1 MDIFEG
7 LQVPAD
13 SLRVLIV
20 ENHAFQRSIAIKM
33 LGRIGCRQ
41 VFESAYAAEALAL
54 LQQVGSVDIVVCDL
68 RMEGMDGLEFI
79 QRAAQMALIKHGIVS
94 CGLHADLRLGVV
106 QMVTLLGLRF
116 LGDAGKPLQYETLR
130 QLLDQP
136 GLVPAL
142 PPVTVPALQSPA
154 EGDVR
159 RGMVNHEFFAFYQP
173 RVDLLSG
180 AIKGVDVLPHWDH
193 PLQGLLPPTL
203 FMKEVERCGLLDEML
218 LAMLDQ
224 GLELQRE
231 LMAQGIGVRLSFA
244 LHTTQ
249 LCSRHLSL
257 RIKSLLQFYRSAGLG
272 IGFELTPQQLF
283 KPTAMGLESL
293 IRLRLLGCDLCLG
306 DFGANYA
313 SLLQFCQL
321 PFNQLKVAGQFT
333 TDLQS
338 RPRSQAVISSSLA
351 LGGALGLGVTVA
363 GVESAAQHMILLDMK
378 CTLGQG
384 HYFAPP
390 LSRDD
395 LARRLAP
402 SQPASDPKA

>member
-1 MDIFEG
+1 MDILEG

-33 LGRIGCRQ
+33 LGRLGCQQ

-94 CGLHADLRLGVV
+94 CGLHTDLRLGVV

-116 LGDAGKPLQYETLR
+116 LGDAGKPLQFETL
-130 QLLDQP
+130 QHLLEEP
-136 GLVPAL
+136 RLAPVLPAVAVPAVHSL
-142 PPVTVPALQSPA
+142 S

-159 RGMVNHEFFAFYQP
+159 RGMANQEFFAFYQP
-173 RVDLLSG
+173 RCDLLSG
-180 AIKGVDVLPHWDH
+180 AIKGVDVSPHWDH
-193 PLQGLLPPTL
+193 PLQGLLPPSL

-218 LAMLDQ
+218 LTMLDQ

-231 LMAQGIGVRLSFA
+231 LMAQGIGFRLSFG

-249 LCSRHLSL
+249 LCSRYLSL
-257 RIKSLLQFYRSAGLG
+257 RIKSLLQFYRSAGMG
-272 IGFELTPQQLF
+272 IGFELTPHQFF

-306 DFGANYA
+306 DFGANQA

-321 PFNQLKVAGQFT
+321 PFNQLKVASQFMNE
-333 TDLQS
+333 LHSQ
-338 RPRSQAVISSSLA
+338 PRSQAVISSSLA

-363 GVESAAQHMILLDMK
+363 GVESAAQHMMLLDMK
-378 CTLGQG
+378 CSQGQG

-390 LSRDD
+390 LSRID
-395 LARRLAP
+395 LARRLAAGP
-402 SQPASDPKA
+402 RHMA